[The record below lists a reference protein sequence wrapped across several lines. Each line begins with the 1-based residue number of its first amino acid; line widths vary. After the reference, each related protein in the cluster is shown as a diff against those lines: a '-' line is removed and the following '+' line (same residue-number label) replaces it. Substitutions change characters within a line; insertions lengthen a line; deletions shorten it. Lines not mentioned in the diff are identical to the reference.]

1 MTSLQ
6 YIYLY
11 VLTLPVFF
19 LIDMLWLGVIARDF
33 YRTQLGELMGDIR
46 WIPALIFYALF
57 VAALIFFAVVPAL
70 ERGALTNALLLGA
83 LFGFVAYA
91 TYNLTNLATLRD
103 WPLLMAL
110 VDMAWGAV
118 LGALVAGASY
128 LIAQNFLI

>member
-1 MTSLQ
+1 MTILQ

-70 ERGALTNALLLGA
+70 ERVISLLKI
-83 LFGFVAYA
+83 
-91 TYNLTNLATLRD
+91 
-103 WPLLMAL
+103 
-110 VDMAWGAV
+110 
-118 LGALVAGASY
+118 S
-128 LIAQNFLI
+128 